1 MIRRSFDAPLGAII
15 VVLMVAVAVSA
26 QDAAARKDADAAR
39 KKFAD
44 ILAAG
49 DQPASKTPKAVHR
62 TTVTER
68 ELNAYLASDGAP
80 QLPAGVVDP
89 SVNILGAGR
98 VSGRAVVDLD
108 AVRKSNPPTGLLDPR
123 TLLRGHLPVTA
134 TGVLKTGGGEGR
146 FELESA
152 TVGGIP
158 IPKLFLQEI
167 VSYYSK
173 SPEKASGVSLDD
185 PFDLPAG
192 IREIQ
197 VQTGQAVVVQ

>member
-1 MIRRSFDAPLGAII
+1 MALLVG
-15 VVLMVAVAVSA
+15 VAVRA
-26 QDAAARKDADAAR
+26 QDATSRKDADAAK

-44 ILAAG
+44 ILSAG
-49 DQPASKTPKAVHR
+49 AVPVSKAPKAVRR

-68 ELNAYLASDGAP
+68 ELNAYLASDAAP
-80 QLPAGVVDP
+80 ELPAGVVEP

-108 AVRKSNPPTGLLDPR
+108 AVRQSKPSTGLLDPR
-123 TLLRGHLPVTA
+123 TLLRGRLPVTA
-134 TGVLKTGGGEGR
+134 TGVLKTGSGEGR

-158 IPKLFLQEI
+158 IPKVFLQEI
-167 VSYYSK
+167 VSFYSK
-173 SPEKASGVSLDD
+173 SPEKSSGVSLDE
-185 PFDLPAG
+185 PFVLPAG

-197 VQTGQAVVVQ
+197 LQTGQAVVVQ

>member
-1 MIRRSFDAPLGAII
+1 MIRRSFRAPLGAII
-15 VVLMVAVAVSA
+15 VALMVTAAVRA
-26 QDAAARKDADAAR
+26 QDAAGRKDADAAK

-49 DQPASKTPKAVHR
+49 DAPASKTPRAVRR

-68 ELNAYLASDGAP
+68 ELNAYLASDAAP

-108 AVRKSNPPTGLLDPR
+108 AVRTSKPSTGLLDPR

-167 VSYYSK
+167 VSFYSK

-185 PFDLPAG
+185 PFVLPAG

>member
-1 MIRRSFDAPLGAII
+1 MILRSCRAPLGAVI
-15 VVLMVAVAVSA
+15 VALMVGAAVRA
-26 QDAAARKDADAAR
+26 QDATARKDADAAK
-39 KKFAD
+39 KKFAA

-49 DQPASKTPKAVHR
+49 DLPVSKAPKAVRR
-62 TTVTER
+62 TTVTEH
-68 ELNAYLASDGAP
+68 ELNAYLVSDAAP

-98 VSGRAVVDLD
+98 LSGRAVVDLD
-108 AVRKSNPPTGLLDPR
+108 AVRQSKPSTGLLDPR
-123 TLLRGHLPVTA
+123 TLLRGRLPVTA
-134 TGVLKTGGGEGR
+134 TGVLKTGDGQGR

-158 IPKLFLQEI
+158 IPKVFLQEI
-167 VSYYSK
+167 VSFYSK
-173 SPEKASGVSLDD
+173 SPEKASGLSLDD
-185 PFDLPAG
+185 PFALPAG